1 MKIPAFIKQLAKC
14 CDSNAVRYAL
24 GGVQCLSDG
33 KTAQLTATDGR
44 ILVNVYYPDEDEKPV
59 SAIVDGKVIASPP
72 VAAFKKPVEFDG
84 STLRHGGTESKVTP
98 VEGRF
103 PRIED
108 VFTAVHDKGTEGY
121 ASVTL
126 DGELLGKLADLA
138 ATMSKG
144 SAVQGITLFVK
155 DPQSCV
161 FATCRSSEGHVARMA
176 IMPRASDDGK
186 PFAFPPRP
194 GEAPAEQAE
203 AKPKKKREMI
213 VQNTTVYP
221 DGRRVPGETVNVTT
235 GKVIAPAPVPE
246 MMDDEQVAVAIAEQD
261 AIGIIGGNLAPVA

>member
-1 MKIPAFIKQLAKC
+1 MRIPAFIKQLAKC
-14 CDSNAVRYAL
+14 CDSDAVRYAL

-44 ILVNVYYPDEDEKPV
+44 ILANVYYPDEDEKPV
-59 SAIVDGKVIASPP
+59 SAIVDGKAISSPP
-72 VAAFKKPVEFDG
+72 AAAFKKSVEFDG
-84 STLRHGGTESKVTP
+84 STLRHGGTESKATL

-108 VFTAVHDKGTEGY
+108 VFNAVHDNGTDGY
-121 ASVTL
+121 ACVKL
-126 DGELLGKLADLA
+126 DGALLRKLADLA
-138 ATMSKG
+138 ATMSEG
-144 SAVQGITLFVK
+144 SETKGITLFVK
-155 DPQSCV
+155 DQQSCV
-161 FATCRSSEGHVARMA
+161 FATCRSNEGHVARMA
-176 IMPRASDDGK
+176 IMPRAADDGK
-186 PFAFPPRP
+186 RYTFPPRP

-246 MMDDEQVAVAIAEQD
+246 MMDDEQVAVAIAEPD
-261 AIGIIGGNLAPVA
+261 AIGIVGGNLAPVT